1 MDFDKHTLLSE
12 EFQASRA
19 ISLFWTPRY
28 TIKAKEQR
36 KSLTLTYKLA
46 NN

>member
-12 EFQASRA
+12 GFQASHA
-19 ISLFWTPRY
+19 ISVFWTPRY
-28 TIKAKEQR
+28 TIKPKEQR
-36 KSLTLTYKLA
+36 ENPTLTYKLA